1 MSAAP
6 KISVVMTV
14 FNGGVFL
21 ATAIASVLAQTLEDF
36 EFVIVD
42 DASTDGSVEVA
53 RRYAEDDAR
62 IRLICCETNKGQTA
76 CLNQAIGEAR
86 GGWIARQDA
95 DDVSLP
101 ERLARQWSVVEESDD
116 VVLVG
121 TNGWIIDERGAVTGM
136 IHVPLEGSE
145 IRSSLPF
152 RNPFIH
158 TSVMFRRTLADGS
171 LVRYDER
178 FRICQDWDLWVRLL
192 RSGRGV
198 NLADRLVAYRHLDD
212 SLSRGAGEETRRES
226 AEIVAAVWKE
236 LFPAVPFNAELL
248 REFREGGMCSD
259 RRRFWKLHGRCV
271 EGQAR
276 AVHRVQAAGAL
287 LSRDVRAGLVEIF
300 AATAAAPWWTVGV
313 LWKSLAIQLGLVPGF
328 TSEVFDQKTGSLAG

>member
-14 FNGGVFL
+14 FNGGGFL
-21 ATAIASVLAQTLEDF
+21 AMAIESVLAQTFEDF

-42 DASTDGSVEVA
+42 DASTDGSVEVV
-53 RRYAEDDAR
+53 RRYATGDGR
-62 IRLICCETNKGQTA
+62 IRLICCKTNKGQTA
-76 CLNQAIGEAR
+76 CLNQAMGEAR

-101 ERLARQWSVVEESDD
+101 ERQARQWSVVEESDD
-116 VVLVG
+116 VVIVG
-121 TNGWIIDERGAVTGM
+121 TNGWMIDERGAVTGM

-198 NLADRLVAYRHLDD
+198 NLADPLVAYRHLDD
-212 SLSRGAGEETRRES
+212 SLSRGAREETRRES
-226 AEIVAAVWKE
+226 AEIVAAAWKE

-248 REFREGGMCSD
+248 REFREGAVCSD
-259 RRRFWKLHGRCV
+259 RRRFWRLHGRCV

-287 LSRDVRAGLVEIF
+287 LPGDVRAGLVEIF
-300 AATAAAPWWTVGV
+300 AATAAAPCWTVGA
-313 LWKSLAIQLGLVPGF
+313 LWKSLAIRLGLVPGF

>member
-14 FNGGVFL
+14 FNGGGFL
-21 ATAIASVLAQTLEDF
+21 AMAIESVLAQTFEDF

-42 DASTDGSVEVA
+42 DASTDGSVEVV
-53 RRYAEDDAR
+53 RRYATGDGR
-62 IRLICCETNKGQTA
+62 IRLICCKTNKGQTA
-76 CLNQAIGEAR
+76 CLNQAMGEAR

-121 TNGWIIDERGAVTGM
+121 TNGWMIDKRGAVTGM
-136 IHVPLEGSE
+136 IHVPLESSE

-171 LVRYDER
+171 LVRYNER

-287 LSRDVRAGLVEIF
+287 LRGDVRAGLVEIF

-313 LWKSLAIQLGLVPGF
+313 LWKSLAIRLGLVPGF
-328 TSEVFDQKTGSLAG
+328 TSEVSDQKTGSLAG

>member
-158 TSVMFRRTLADGS
+158 TSVMFRRMLADGS
-171 LVRYDER
+171 LVRYNER

>member
-1 MSAAP
+1 MSDAP

-21 ATAIASVLAQTLEDF
+21 ATAIESVLAQTYKDF

-53 RRYAEDDAR
+53 RSYAGSDQR
-62 IRLICCETNKGQTA
+62 IRLICCESNKGQTA

-86 GGWIARQDA
+86 GDWIARQDA

-101 ERLARQWSVVEESDD
+101 ERLSSQWRAIVEHKGI
-116 VVLVG
+116 VLIG
-121 TNGWIIDERGAVTGM
+121 TNGWMIDESGVVTGM

-158 TSVMFRRTLADGS
+158 SSVMFCRTLADGS
-171 LVRYDER
+171 LVQYDER

-192 RSGRGV
+192 RTGRGL
-198 NLADRLVAYRHLDD
+198 NLADQLVAYRHLES
-212 SLSRGAGEETRRES
+212 SLSRAVGAETQRES
-226 AEIVAAVWKE
+226 AAIVAAVWKE
-236 LFPAVPFNAELL
+236 LFPAVPFDAGLL
-248 REFREGGMCSD
+248 QEFREGAVSSD

-271 EGQAR
+271 DGQAR
-276 AVHRVQAAGAL
+276 AVHRIQVAGAL
-287 LSRDVRAGLVEIF
+287 LPRNFRAGVAEIF
-300 AATAAAPWWTVGV
+300 AAVWSAPRWVVGV
-313 LWKSLAIQLGLVPGF
+313 LCKSFAIRLGMAPRF
-328 TSEVFDQKTGSLAG
+328 TSEFFDQKKGSLAG